1 MQEGMLEDPENVEM
15 FVEVATSLL
24 EPRKNAYVKRCARSE
39 VERAPC
45 LTVMLSPMDVYTC
58 TCAQHVP
65 HIFYFMRRRTY
76 MHKYHVWR
84 K

>member
-24 EPRKNAYVKRCARSE
+24 EPRKNPYVKRCARSE

-58 TCAQHVP
+58 TCAQGATCSTY
-65 HIFYFMRRRTY
+65 ILFYA
-76 MHKYHVWR
+76 
-84 K
+84 